1 MRLDWFLT
9 TQLSPVPG
17 HFISEVLFLDQKK
30 MREISDTLQIVFA
43 LVGVAI
49 SVTALG
55 NHSLARERPEK

>member
-9 TQLSPVPG
+9 TQLSPVAG
-17 HFISEVLFLDQKK
+17 HFISEVLFLAQK

-55 NHSLARERPEK
+55 NQSLARERPEK

>member
-17 HFISEVLFLDQKK
+17 HFISEVLFFAQK

-55 NHSLARERPEK
+55 NQSLARERPEK